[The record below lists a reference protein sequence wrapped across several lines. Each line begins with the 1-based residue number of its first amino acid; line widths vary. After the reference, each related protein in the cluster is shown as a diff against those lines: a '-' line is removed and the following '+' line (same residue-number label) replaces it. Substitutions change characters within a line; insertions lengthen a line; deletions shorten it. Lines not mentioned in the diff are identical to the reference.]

1 MEEKY
6 DLEIDPER
14 IEFQKVIEAS
24 STSTLDQYIPIG
36 RRETYGEQEVDLV
49 NVEEA
54 KIQYEELRR
63 ELSALSQKT
72 SPSKLELGQT
82 DEFNLSE
89 FLHGMSQE
97 LDANGKK
104 RKHLGVL
111 WENLHVEV

>member
-1 MEEKY
+1 MCN
-6 DLEIDPER
+6 L
-14 IEFQKVIEAS
+14 
-24 STSTLDQYIPIG
+24 
-36 RRETYGEQEVDLV
+36 
-49 NVEEA
+49 EA

-63 ELSALSQKT
+63 ELSAFSQKT

-111 WENLHVEV
+111 WENLHVEVYKKKKKSAVTNGSVDDYRDLVLMHLQSQRSTVASCMF